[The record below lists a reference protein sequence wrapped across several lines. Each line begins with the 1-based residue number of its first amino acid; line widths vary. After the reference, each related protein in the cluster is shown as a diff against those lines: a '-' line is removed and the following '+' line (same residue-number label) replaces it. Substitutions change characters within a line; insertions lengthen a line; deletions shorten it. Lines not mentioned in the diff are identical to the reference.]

1 MRPSQS
7 GAPVINQAGIRLI
20 EEYESYR
27 EFAYPD
33 PASDLARATRGMRL
47 RWGFRPANEILAGL
61 PPEIAQLSGS
71 PWTCG
76 IGTTHG
82 VTPDTRM
89 SRSDAA
95 ARLIFELKD
104 FERGVR
110 DACTRQPNENQLAAM
125 TSLAY
130 NIGLGWKGATRPKGA
145 KDGFR
150 QSTVLRAH
158 NRGDDQAASRAFGLW
173 NKANG
178 REEPGL
184 TRRRAAEGALYLKPV
199 VAPVMIGDDYEVPE
213 VEVPDMPQS
222 VDAERPMTESSI
234 NRAGVVA
241 GGTAAVASVSEVAR
255 TVSDVKW
262 SLQSLGDWLLPALLV
277 ISVCAVGYIVWER
290 VNQRKGGWA

>member
-1 MRPSQS
+1 MRPIQP

-33 PASDLARATRGMRL
+33 PASELARATRGMRL
-47 RWGFRPANEILAGL
+47 RWGFRPAREILAEL
-61 PPEIAQLSGS
+61 PPEVASLPAK

-76 IGTTHG
+76 IGTTHE

-130 NIGLGWKGATRPKGA
+130 NIGLGWKGATKPKGA

-158 NRGDDQAASRAFGLW
+158 NRGDEQAASRAFGLW

-184 TRRRAAEGALYLKPV
+184 TRRRAAEGALYLKPEPMI
-199 VAPVMIGDDYEVPE
+199 APQAHEHDDVPD
-213 VEVPDMPQS
+213 VPDMPQS

>member
-1 MRPSQS
+1 M
-7 GAPVINQAGIRLI
+7 INQAGIRLV
-20 EEYESYR
+20 EEFEAYR

-61 PPEIAQLSGS
+61 PAEIAGLSGK

-82 VTPDTRM
+82 VTTDTRM
-89 SRSDAA
+89 SRPQAA
-95 ARLIFELKD
+95 ARLIDELQD

-110 DACTRQPNENQLAAM
+110 DACTRKPNENQLAAM

-130 NIGLGWKGATRPKGA
+130 NIGLGWKGSVKPKGA

-158 NRGDDQAASRAFGLW
+158 NRGDDQASSRAFGLW

-184 TRRRAAEGALYLKPV
+184 TRRRAAEAALYLKPV
-199 VAPVMIGDDYEVPE
+199 PETFVHGADDEVPE
-213 VEVPDMPQS
+213 VEVPEMPQS

-255 TVSDVKW
+255 TVSEVKF
-262 SLQSLGDWLLPALLV
+262 SLQSLGDWLVPALLV
-277 ISVCAVGYIVWER
+277 VTIAAVGYMVYER
-290 VNQRKGGWA
+290 MKQRKGGWA

>member
-33 PASDLARATRGMRL
+33 PASELARATRGMRL
-47 RWGFRPANEILAGL
+47 RWGFRPAAEILATL
-61 PPEIAQLSGS
+61 PPEIAALSGR

-89 SRSDAA
+89 SRSEAA
-95 ARLIFELKD
+95 GRLVEELKE

-110 DACTRQPNENQLAAM
+110 EACVRQPNENQLAAM
-125 TSLAY
+125 TSLTY
-130 NIGLGWKGATRPKGA
+130 NIGLGWKGATKPKGA

-199 VAPVMIGDDYEVPE
+199 AGELRNGDAPADPE
-213 VEVPDMPQS
+213 MPQS

>member
-47 RWGFRPANEILAGL
+47 RWGFRPAAEILATL
-61 PPEIAQLSGS
+61 PPEITVLSGR

-89 SRSDAA
+89 SRPEAA
-95 ARLIFELKD
+95 GRLIEELKE

-110 DACTRQPNENQLAAM
+110 EACTRQPNENQLAAM

-130 NIGLGWKGATRPKGA
+130 NIGLGWKGAAKPKGA

-158 NRGDDQAASRAFGLW
+158 NRGDDQAAARAFGLW

-199 VAPVMIGDDYEVPE
+199 VAPVMHGVDDEV
-213 VEVPDMPQS
+213 VEVDAPDMPQS
-222 VDAERPMTESSI
+222 VDPERPMTQSSI

-255 TVSDVKW
+255 TVSDVKY
-262 SLQSLGDWLLPALLV
+262 SVASLGDWLVPALLV
-277 ISVCAVGYIVWER
+277 VTMCAVGYLIYER
-290 VNQRKGGWA
+290 VKQRRGGWA

>member
-1 MRPSQS
+1 MRPCQW
-7 GAPVINQAGIRLI
+7 GALVIIQAGIRLV
-20 EEYESYR
+20 EEYESFR

-33 PASDLARATRGMRL
+33 PSSELARATRGMRL
-47 RWGFRPANEILAGL
+47 RWGFRPAREILAAL
-61 PPEIAQLSGS
+61 PPEVASLPAK

-76 IGTTHG
+76 IGATKG

-89 SRSDAA
+89 SRPEAV
-95 ARLIFELKD
+95 ARLTEELEE

-110 DACTRQPNENQLAAM
+110 DACTRRPNENQLAAM
-125 TSLAY
+125 VSLAY
-130 NIGLGWKGATRPKGA
+130 NIGLGWTGATKPAGA

-199 VAPVMIGDDYEVPE
+199 AGELRNGDAPADPE
-213 VEVPDMPQS
+213 MPQS

-277 ISVCAVGYIVWER
+277 ISVCAAGYIIWER
-290 VNQRKGGWA
+290 IRQRRGGWA